1 MDDAIVAFRCLKA
14 LFFFCAATKDVL
26 GSETGAR
33 VLLRARNT
41 DDEMMM
47 MMIKGDKNDKNDNNE
62 IKKQVIYLYVCY

>member
-1 MDDAIVAFRCLKA
+1 LDDAIVAFRCLKA

-41 DDEMMM
+41 DDEMMK
-47 MMIKGDKNDKNDNNE
+47 MMIKGDDDENENDDE
-62 IKKQVIYLYVCY
+62 FGASF

>member
-1 MDDAIVAFRCLKA
+1 MDDDAIVAFRCLKA

-33 VLLRARNT
+33 VILRARNT

-47 MMIKGDKNDKNDNNE
+47 MMIKGDDDENENDDE
-62 IKKQVIYLYVCY
+62 FGASF

>member
-41 DDEMMM
+41 DDEMMK
-47 MMIKGDKNDKNDNNE
+47 MMIKGDGDENENDDE
-62 IKKQVIYLYVCY
+62 FGASF